1 MRKYMMAKIAMNGA
15 NCISMS
21 VELAEAA
28 PAAWAKADV
37 VNKGQNSEARREAAP
52 QRGVEKAW
60 HI

>member
-1 MRKYMMAKIAMNGA
+1 MMAKIAMNGA

-21 VELAEAA
+21 VELAGAE

-37 VNKGQNSEARREAAP
+37 VNKGWNSGARREAAP
-52 QRGVEKAW
+52 LRGGKKAG